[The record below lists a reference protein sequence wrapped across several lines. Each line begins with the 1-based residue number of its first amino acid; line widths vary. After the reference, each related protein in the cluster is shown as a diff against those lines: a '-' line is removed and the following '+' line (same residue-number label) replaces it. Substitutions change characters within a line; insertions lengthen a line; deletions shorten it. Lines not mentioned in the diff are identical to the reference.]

1 MKCIGAQ
8 KRVNDAKLARLGFVR
23 RALTRKTYMASNVLL
38 CSHYWRLFGLSS
50 STTGGVP
57 ILVMREGANRSR
69 GREAQHNNIMAAKVV
84 AESVRSALGP
94 KGMDK
99 MLVDSFGDVT
109 ITSDGRTILDEMDVQ
124 HPAAKMLVEVAKTQD
139 KEAGDGTTS
148 AVIIAGELLSRAEEL
163 IDKNIHPTVI
173 IDGYRKAADKALVTL
188 EKIAIPIDLKST
200 EYLKKAASTSM
211 GSKLVAEYK
220 DYLADLAVKAM
231 MAVVEKQADGTFRAD
246 VDDVK
251 VEKKT
256 GESLKETSLISGI
269 VLDKEIVHSG
279 MPKRLEKAKIAL
291 LDASLENEKPEMD
304 AKISIESPEQI
315 EAFLNQEETM
325 LKDMVEK
332 VLATGTNVVICQK
345 GIDDMAQH
353 FLARKGVIAIRRA
366 KKSDMEKLARATG
379 AKIIS
384 SIDALAASDLGYA
397 ALVEERKTGDDKMT
411 YIEGCKNPKSVTL
424 LIRGGTQRM
433 IAEAERSI
441 HDGLCVVK
449 DLIEDPRIVAGGSA
463 PEMEM
468 ANVIKK
474 YAQTVQGR
482 EQLAITI
489 FAESLEAIATTL
501 AENAGLDTVDILSEL
516 RTRHQKGET
525 WAGIDVLAGKVED
538 MTKINVYE
546 PLAVKKQIIKSANEA
561 ASMILKIDDVI
572 ASQKMKSP
580 PMPPGGG
587 MPGGMGGMGGM
598 SGGMM

>member
-1 MKCIGAQ
+1 
-8 KRVNDAKLARLGFVR
+8 
-23 RALTRKTYMASNVLL
+23 
-38 CSHYWRLFGLSS
+38 
-50 STTGGVP
+50 
-57 ILVMREGANRSR
+57 
-69 GREAQHNNIMAAKVV
+69 
-84 AESVRSALGP
+84 
-94 KGMDK
+94 
-99 MLVDSFGDVT
+99 
-109 ITSDGRTILDEMDVQ
+109 
-124 HPAAKMLVEVAKTQD
+124 
-139 KEAGDGTTS
+139 
-148 AVIIAGELLSRAEEL
+148 
-163 IDKNIHPTVI
+163 
-173 IDGYRKAADKALVTL
+173 
-188 EKIAIPIDLKST
+188 
-200 EYLKKAASTSM
+200 M

-220 DYLADLAVKAM
+220 EYLADIAVKAM
-231 MAVVEKQADGTFRAD
+231 LAVAEKQADGTYRAD

-256 GESLKETSLISGI
+256 GESLKDTSLINGI

-304 AKISIESPEQI
+304 TKISIESPDQI
-315 EAFLNQEETM
+315 EAFLKEEETM
-325 LKDMVEK
+325 LRNMVDK
-332 VLATGTNVVICQK
+332 VLASGANVVVCQK

-353 FLARKGVIAIRRA
+353 FMSRKGVIAIRRA

-384 SIDALAASDLGYA
+384 NIDALTASDLGYA
-397 ALVEERKTGDDKMT
+397 ALVEERRTGDDKMT

-433 IAEAERSI
+433 TAEAERSI

-482 EQLAITI
+482 EQLAIII

-501 AENAGLDTVDILSEL
+501 AENAGLDPVDILSEL

-572 ASQKMKSP
+572 ASQKMKTP
-580 PMPPGGG
+580 PMPPGG

-598 SGGMM
+598 PGGMM